1 MPKKYQVFCCNNNQ
15 KYEIEAGT
23 SLLQLIDI
31 IKPDTKFM
39 IVGAL
44 VNNEVKELDYEIF
57 APKYIK
63 FFDASSRMGMRMYT
77 RGLSFVL
84 SKAFYD
90 LYPNAILT
98 ISHPVSRGLFCE
110 VDNLEITEEV
120 VSNIKNKMIEIINK
134 DIPFVR
140 KQIETDEAIKL
151 YEKYNQPEKI
161 ELLKFRK
168 HIFSSVYFLEDRPD
182 YFYGFL
188 PPSTGYLKVFDLF
201 KFNDGLLLKLPKRS
215 NPNIIDE
222 NVHQNKLFGILKE
235 HSEWAEILGVKTVG
249 NINATIDNGEISDII
264 KISEALQE
272 KKIAQIADQ
281 IHSKSDVKFV
291 LISGPSSSGKT
302 SFCKRLD
309 IQLRVL
315 GYKPIN
321 ISLDDYFVDRELTPR
336 DENGDY
342 DFECLEA
349 IDIQQ
354 FNRDMIDLLD
364 GKEVELPKFNFSLGK
379 GFPSGKKIKAHPNTI
394 FLIEGIH
401 GLNPKLSQLIEDK
414 FKFKI
419 YVSAL
424 TTILLDRHNRISTTD
439 NRLMRR
445 LVRDYYYRGYSAY
458 ATLSRWESVT
468 RGEQKNIF
476 PFQENADV
484 MFNSSLLYEIGVLKP
499 HLTKIL
505 VDVPENVEEYA
516 EAKRLLKLLTYFK
529 EIPEKEIP
537 PTSIIREFFGGSSFK
552 Y

>member
-1 MPKKYQVFCCNNNQ
+1 MPKLLNVFCVNDNNHYQ
-15 KYEIEAGT
+15 IQAGT
-23 SLLQLIDI
+23 SLKELIDI
-31 IKPDTKFM
+31 IKSQTKFQ

-44 VNNEVKELDYEIF
+44 VNNTVRELDYEIF
-57 APKYIK
+57 APKHIK

-84 SKAFYD
+84 IKAFYD
-90 LYPNAILT
+90 LYPDAMLT

-110 VDNLEITEEV
+110 VENLEVTDEV
-120 VSNIKNKMIEIINK
+120 ILNIKNRMKELIDK

-140 KQIETDEAIKL
+140 KQIETDEVIKL
-151 YEKYNQPEKI
+151 YEKYKQKEKI
-161 ELLKFRK
+161 DLLKFRK
-168 HIFSSVYFLEDRPD
+168 HIYSSVYFLEDRPD

-188 PPSTGYLKVFDLF
+188 VPSTGYLKVFDLF
-201 KFNDGLLLKLPKRS
+201 KFNDGMLLKLPKRS

-235 HSEWAEILGVKTVG
+235 HSEWAEIIGVKTVG
-249 NINATIDNGEISDII
+249 DINSKIDNGEISDII

-272 KKIAQIADQ
+272 KKIAMIADD
-281 IHSKSDVKFV
+281 IHNRKDVKFV

-349 IDIQQ
+349 IDIEA
-354 FNRDMIDLLD
+354 FNKDMTDLLN
-364 GKEVELPKFNFSLGK
+364 GKEVDMPKFNFTIGK
-379 GFPSGKKIKAHPNTI
+379 RFSSGNKIKAQENTI

-401 GLNPKLSQLIEDK
+401 GLNPKLSAMIDDK
-414 FKFKI
+414 FKYKI

-439 NRLMRR
+439 NRLIRR

-458 ATLSRWESVT
+458 DTLSRWESVT

-484 MFNSSLLYEIGVLKP
+484 MFNSSLLYEIGVLKL
-499 HLTKIL
+499 HLAKIL

-516 EAKRLLKLLTYFK
+516 EAKRLMKFLTYFK

>member
-1 MPKKYQVFCCNNNQ
+1 MVCCLNYQKDQ
-15 KYEIEAGT
+15 
-23 SLLQLIDI
+23 
-31 IKPDTKFM
+31 
-39 IVGAL
+39 
-44 VNNEVKELDYEIF
+44 
-57 APKYIK
+57 
-63 FFDASSRMGMRMYT
+63 
-77 RGLSFVL
+77 
-84 SKAFYD
+84 
-90 LYPNAILT
+90 IL
-98 ISHPVSRGLFCE
+98 
-110 VDNLEITEEV
+110 
-120 VSNIKNKMIEIINK
+120 
-134 DIPFVR
+134 
-140 KQIETDEAIKL
+140 
-151 YEKYNQPEKI
+151 
-161 ELLKFRK
+161 
-168 HIFSSVYFLEDRPD
+168 
-182 YFYGFL
+182 
-188 PPSTGYLKVFDLF
+188 
-201 KFNDGLLLKLPKRS
+201 
-215 NPNIIDE
+215 IDE

-379 GFPSGKKIKAHPNTI
+379 GFPSGKKIKAYPNTI

>member
-1 MPKKYQVFCCNNNQ
+1 MPKTITVYCQNNDTKYKVPSG
-15 KYEIEAGT
+15 I
-23 SLLQLIDI
+23 SLLELIDI
-31 IKPDTKFM
+31 IKPRTKFE

-44 VNNEVKELDYEIF
+44 VNNEVKELDTEIF
-57 APKYIK
+57 SPKHIK

-77 RGLSFVL
+77 RSLSFILV
-84 SKAFYD
+84 KAFYD
-90 LYPNAILT
+90 LYPDATLT

-110 VDNLEITEEV
+110 VENLEVTDEV
-120 VSNIKNKMIEIINK
+120 VDKIKEKMKEIIDKN
-134 DIPFVR
+134 IPFIR
-140 KQIETDEAIKL
+140 KQLETDEAIKL
-151 YEKYNQPEKI
+151 YEKYRQYEKI
-161 ELLKFRK
+161 ELIKFRK
-168 HIFSSVYFLEDRPD
+168 HIYTSVYFLEDRPD

-188 PPSTGYLKVFDLF
+188 VPSTGYVKVFDLF
-201 KFNDGLLLKLPKRS
+201 RYNDGMLLKLPKRS
-215 NPNIIDE
+215 NPNVIDE
-222 NVHQNKLFGILKE
+222 NVYQNKLFGILKE
-235 HSEWAEILGVKTVG
+235 HSEWAEILGANTVG
-249 NINATIDNGEISDII
+249 NINSKIDNGEISDLI

-272 KKIAQIADQ
+272 KKIAQIADD
-281 IHSKSDVKFV
+281 IHNRKDIKFV

-349 IDIQQ
+349 IDIEH
-354 FNRDMIDLLD
+354 FNQNMLDLLA
-364 GKEVELPKFNFSLGK
+364 GKEVELPKFNFTLGK
-379 GFPSGKKIKAHPNTI
+379 KQPSGKKIKANENSI

-401 GLNPKLSQLIEDK
+401 GLNPKLSFHIEDK
-414 FKFKI
+414 YKYKI

-439 NRLMRR
+439 NRLIRR

-458 ATLSRWESVT
+458 ETLKRWESVT

-505 VDVPENVEEYA
+505 VEVPENVEEYA
-516 EAKRLLKLLTYFK
+516 EAKRLLKFLTYFK